1 MTNQSDFKCSAK
13 SLQSF
18 CVFKKGDDVLKKQK
32 AQTIIDLNETEAE
45 KLVLA
50 LTQAQ
55 KNVVCCN
62 TGIAQEQ
69 LGTKNVS
76 LQSKWW

>member
-1 MTNQSDFKCSAK
+1 M
-13 SLQSF
+13 
-18 CVFKKGDDVLKKQK
+18 GDDVLKKQK

-55 KNVVCCN
+55 KM
-62 TGIAQEQ
+62 
-69 LGTKNVS
+69 
-76 LQSKWW
+76 